1 MFRIRNT
8 NLTLETWESS
18 KVQCHVPMKK
28 MVPLQ
33 KDPFQAVRGNLIP
46 SLKLT
51 FFRWKSLVGR
61 WTFFWGGLFSEAFAV
76 SFREGT
82 LIKICSL
89 EPKKSPKLKS
99 GKSTSMT
106 LSFMLIFQR
115 WYSFREGKLCSMVF
129 YEAPRNLPACR
140 RPPDPNQFCYQ
151 CILSEDHARDGDPCW
166 GKLGESFWKKCG
178 DQKNPFPPSLKK
190 KCFKF

>member
-1 MFRIRNT
+1 M
-8 NLTLETWESS
+8 S
-18 KVQCHVPMKK
+18 
-28 MVPLQ
+28 PLQ

-51 FFRWKSLVGR
+51 FFAEDLWLEDEFSFGARLIFRGELLLVLEK
-61 WTFFWGGLFSEAFAV
+61 F
-76 SFREGT
+76 T
-82 LIKICSL
+82 LMKICSL

-129 YEAPRNLPACR
+129 YEAPPATCRHPAGRRIRTSFAINASSAKTMQEMEILVEENLGKV
-140 RPPDPNQFCYQ
+140 
-151 CILSEDHARDGDPCW
+151 SE
-166 GKLGESFWKKCG
+166 KNVVTKKTHS
-178 DQKNPFPPSLKK
+178 PLH
-190 KCFKF
+190 